1 MKNSFALL
9 QKIGRSFMLPI
20 AILPM
25 AGILLGIGGAFTSP
39 ALIETYNLTF
49 LQDGTIINKILVL
62 FFSAGLLVFANL
74 PILFAVGIAIGMSD
88 KNKETAALSAVVGF
102 LLFHTVI
109 GIILKFQGYTP
120 ENTTAAYLMSQ
131 GLSDAEAAGRAA
143 LFAKELGIFTLQT
156 GVFGGIVCGLL
167 SAFITNR
174 FSNKTLPDYLAFFS
188 GNRFVAV
195 VTMVLFIPLAA
206 IFPFIWPTIFRGIVK
221 AGELF
226 AATGAIGTFLYGFSM
241 RILNIF
247 GLHHAIYPLFWYTEL
262 GGVMEVGGQL
272 IAGGQRIFFAQLA
285 DPTVTHFS
293 AAATRTMTG
302 GFLPMMF
309 GLPAAAFA
317 MYQVADKEN
326 KDKAKGILLSA
337 ALTSFLTGITEPLE
351 FTFLFI
357 APALYVVH
365 AILEGL
371 AYMILYVLNVAVG
384 ITFSRGLIDFT
395 FFGLLQGISKTS
407 YQWILILGPV
417 YSIIYYFVFRL
428 LIMKFNFATPG
439 REGSEVKLYKRAD
452 YNEKNDNATTTNNNQ
467 DDSIIDSIVLAL
479 GGVDNI
485 ENIDACITR
494 LRVTVIDE
502 TKVADDDTWNDLNA
516 KKVIRMGKG
525 IQAIYGTQADVY
537 KNLIKQKYNI
547 K

>member
-502 TKVADDDTWNDLNA
+502 TKVEDDDTWNDLNA